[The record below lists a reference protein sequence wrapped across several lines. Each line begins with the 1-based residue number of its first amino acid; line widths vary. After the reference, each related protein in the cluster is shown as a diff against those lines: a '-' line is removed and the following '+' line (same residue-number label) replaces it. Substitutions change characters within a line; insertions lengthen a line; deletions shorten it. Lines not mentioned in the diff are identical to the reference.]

1 MRVHALE
8 QNRRFPEPLDESE
21 VKQTAYSISTWC
33 WSGGGARWHF
43 DHSSAAQRRR
53 GVKSGK
59 VRRARNA
66 ERDRAIVSAV
76 KAGQS
81 MRAVAR
87 QYGLAVGAVHHIY
100 SRVFNEPNQWALG
113 VKGDL
118 GKQQGLFGT
127 GGEAAIPENG
137 RRQLGAD
144 PGLAGPF

>member
-66 ERDRAIVSAV
+66 ERDRTIVAAV

-87 QYGLAVGAVHHIY
+87 EYGLYLRSVQNIMG
-100 SRVFNEPNQWALG
+100 RVTNEPNQLVLG
-113 VKGDL
+113 G
-118 GKQQGLFGT
+118 
-127 GGEAAIPENG
+127 
-137 RRQLGAD
+137 
-144 PGLAGPF
+144 